1 MFQKLKFFAA
11 VSVVATSALFLACN
25 GQESA
30 QSKTGEKNVQ
40 PAAQPAEQPVAT
52 KSLVIFYS
60 QNGATKKVAEIFQ
73 KVRNADVFEIAL
85 AFIVP
90 SESQSATFVPTEKRC
105 ARAGSAAER
114 HAAERNM

>member
-1 MFQKLKFFAA
+1 MAGKGKHKEQ
-11 VSVVATSALFLACN
+11 N
-25 GQESA
+25 
-30 QSKTGEKNVQ
+30 NVQ
-40 PAAQPAEQPVAT
+40 QGDWIHRMIAHMEH
-52 KSLVIFYS
+52 LM
-60 QNGATKKVAEIFQ
+60 
-73 KVRNADVFEIAL
+73 DLFEIAL